1 MSAPPLVTLRPM
13 TEDEFATWR
22 PHSLATYA
30 AERAHA
36 QGRSVEDMLPEVTR
50 QMEGFLKDGLGTE
63 GHDLLRV
70 VVADEPVGWL
80 WLGPHPDKAGAA
92 WVYEIELEE
101 HARGRGIGR
110 ATMLAAEALVASRG
124 VRELGLNVFGHNER
138 AIHLYRS
145 LGYATTSMNMAK
157 PLESLTG

>member
-1 MSAPPLVTLRPM
+1 MSTPSVTLRPM
-13 TEDEFATWR
+13 TAAEFATWQ

-36 QGRSVEDMLPEVTR
+36 QGRSVEDTLPEVTR
-50 QMEGFLKDGLGTE
+50 QMEGFLTNGADTE
-63 GHDLLRV
+63 GHDLLRI
-70 VVADEPVGWL
+70 VVADEAVGWL

-92 WVYEIELEE
+92 WVYEIEIDE

-110 ATMLAAEALVASRG
+110 ATMLAAEAIVASRG

-145 LGYATTSMNMAK
+145 LGYATTSMNMTK
-157 PLESLTG
+157 SLDGVTD

>member
-1 MSAPPLVTLRPM
+1 MPRKRV
-13 TEDEFATWR
+13 
-22 PHSLATYA
+22 
-30 AERAHA
+30 HA

-50 QMEGFLKDGLGTE
+50 QMDGFLKDGLGTE

-70 VVADEPVGWL
+70 IVGTSRSGGCGSDPTRTSPARRGCTRSSSRNM
-80 WLGPHPDKAGAA
+80 LGG
-92 WVYEIELEE
+92 E
-101 HARGRGIGR
+101 GIGR

-157 PLESLTG
+157 PLEGPTG

>member
-1 MSAPPLVTLRPM
+1 MPR
-13 TEDEFATWR
+13 
-22 PHSLATYA
+22 
-30 AERAHA
+30 ERVHV

-50 QMEGFLKDGLGTE
+50 QMDGFLKDGLGTE
-63 GHDLLRV
+63 GHDLFRV

-110 ATMLAAEALVASRG
+110 ATMLAAEALVAFVACVSSG
-124 VRELGLNVFGHNER
+124 STCSG
-138 AIHLYRS
+138 
-145 LGYATTSMNMAK
+145 TTSGRSTCTDRSA
-157 PLESLTG
+157 TRRRR